1 MPRAMAT
8 FIGRITLSLRYAIYG
23 KDLTE
28 ITRRGDLRD
37 ARNLSDSRERDH
49 FQNRDRNRKGSKGG
63 SYGYG
68 KTDTEFEMELDQL
81 DYSIGG
87 MNAGRGVRDNRSAVD
102 NSPWRFLRPRS
113 KRCADVCNFGM
124 NKPLG
129 SLESIYLCIQ
139 ISGLVDF
146 FLFKLPD
153 HSFHSFATCEPEFSL
168 VRWRY
173 QNAFEEEPWV
183 KHEMRNMTNVGS
195 VMVCK
200 ADR

>member
-146 FLFKLPD
+146 FLFKLQ
-153 HSFHSFATCEPEFSL
+153 FSL
-168 VRWRY
+168 VRWRN
-173 QNAFEEEPWV
+173 QNAFVEEPWV

-195 VMVCK
+195 VMVFK